1 MHSDPLNFLKDVD
14 VRLSVELGGALM
26 PLRDVMA
33 LREDSVVPLDRLT
46 DELVDIAVNGRRIAR
61 GEVVVVRGARRRRRR
76 RRRRGAHGLREHE
89 HSRRLLRELHGHTG
103 FGRALRGGRGAR
115 VCDGVLTV
123 ALLLL
128 GLGHLLLQLG
138 VRRPRRGEVQV

>member
-1 MHSDPLNFLKDVD
+1 MLFYMKFDRNR
-14 VRLSVELGGALM
+14 RLSIKFSREVNFVAKAK
-26 PLRDVMA
+26 LRV
-33 LREDSVVPLDRLT
+33 
-46 DELVDIAVNGRRIAR
+46 LVGFKLLPKQAR
-61 GEVVVVRGARRRRRR
+61 HRRRPAE
-76 RRRRGAHGLREHE
+76 G
-89 HSRRLLRELHGHTG
+89 LLRELHGHTG

>member
-1 MHSDPLNFLKDVD
+1 MQSDPLNFLKDVD

-61 GEVVVVRGARRRRRR
+61 GEVVVQGNR
-76 RRRRGAHGLREHE
+76 
-89 HSRRLLRELHGHTG
+89 
-103 FGRALRGGRGAR
+103 FALRI
-115 VCDGVLTV
+115 VEME
-123 ALLLL
+123 
-128 GLGHLLLQLG
+128 GHEPA
-138 VRRPRRGEVQV
+138 VSAAEPAKA